1 MLLWCFHDLGFGKNC
16 VPAMKVLSGA
26 GYKEEGSRNAAVVE
40 ATVTPP
46 PPPVAVPAVIK
57 LSGCTPPPPEDV
69 SPGAM

>member
-46 PPPVAVPAVIK
+46 PPVAVPAVIK